1 MNINL
6 MTSFIHQK
14 RSGLLILKN
23 VHALIMNSYLLL
35 KSLHLIAV
43 ISWMAGLLY
52 LPRIFVYHVE
62 NLKNQNTSSVFK
74 TMERKLYFYI
84 MMPAMVLTWIFGL
97 ILINILGFEVLSTFW
112 IKLKLLLVVLLTA
125 YHFYLARL
133 LDDFKSD
140 QNIKSSKFFRIINEV
155 PTILL
160 ILIVFI
166 VVFKPI

>member
-1 MNINL
+1 
-6 MTSFIHQK
+6 
-14 RSGLLILKN
+14 
-23 VHALIMNSYLLL
+23 MNSYLLL

-62 NLKNQNTSSVFK
+62 NLKDKNTSLIFI

-84 MMPAMVLTWIFGL
+84 MMPAMILTWIFGL
-97 ILINILGFEVLSTFW
+97 ILISNLGFEILSTLW
-112 IKLKLLLVVLLTA
+112 VKLKLLLVVLLTL
-125 YHFYLARL
+125 YHFYLEQL
-133 LDDFKSD
+133 LKDFRFD
-140 QNIKSSKFFRIINEV
+140 QNTKSSKFFRIINEV

>member
-1 MNINL
+1 
-6 MTSFIHQK
+6 
-14 RSGLLILKN
+14 
-23 VHALIMNSYLLL
+23 MNSYLLF
-35 KSLHLIAV
+35 KSLHLIAI

-62 NLKNQNTSSVFK
+62 NIKNENSSSIFK

-84 MMPAMVLTWIFGL
+84 MTPAMILTWIFGL
-97 ILINILGFEVLSTFW
+97 ILIHSLGLEVLSEIW
-112 IKLKLLLVVLLTA
+112 IKLKLLLVILLTL
-125 YHFYLARL
+125 YHFYLLRL
-133 LDDFKSD
+133 LSDFEFD
-140 QNIKSSKFFRIINEV
+140 QNTKSSKFFRIINEV